1 MKEEGSL
8 KSNAAKL
15 SYLKSLSFYAPRS
28 LLFNLKP
35 TVVFLANAKACNKT
49 IVRAITRILGVLKV
63 SSSLLRS
70 KVEGMYNR

>member
-49 IVRAITRILGVLKV
+49 IVRAITRIRGVKSQQQSFTIESRGDV
-63 SSSLLRS
+63 
-70 KVEGMYNR
+70 